1 MDYFYN
7 FPAKRFVLREDGPG
21 FCPSAM
27 PERTP
32 FEPNFGK
39 GSENE
44 DRIEQIRS
52 FFMSS
57 ASYLSVKVVKKSVIR
72 VIKRLLVTF
81 Y

>member
-1 MDYFYN
+1 
-7 FPAKRFVLREDGPG
+7 
-21 FCPSAM
+21 M
-27 PERTP
+27 PVRTP
-32 FEPNFGK
+32 SELNFGK